1 MTGLTIRQYN
11 EWTNSNHKEPP
22 IASGTFDSII
32 EASWLPLKFFG
43 VSFFGVSPSALSR
56 WRQCFFKGRQL
67 ERAEEQQARGL
78 QLSGWTT
85 TPDQTKSYLRKG
97 GRMKSI
103 LPSAVFFS
111 ADSPSQSWSG
121 KRRKLKFGFF
131 QPSGLKEIS
140 ITQRAEQKLE
150 E

>member
-1 MTGLTIRQYN
+1 MSHDSFKSFSKWESRHRRLWMYF
-11 EWTNSNHKEPP
+11 WKEDLEL
-22 IASGTFDSII
+22 FQ
-32 EASWLPLKFFG
+32 
-43 VSFFGVSPSALSR
+43 
-56 WRQCFFKGRQL
+56 WRQLFKGQQL
-67 ERAEEQQARGL
+67 ERAKEQQARGL

-150 E
+150 EKFENMDRKLLQNVRNYKQQT